1 MAFVPPGKE
10 TLTKTSKMLTVEIRL
25 LIASR
30 RRHPALIR
38 GALIREAA
46 QGRAGPSMRQLAV
59 AGWLRGMDVST
70 LDEEHAK
77 DVWYV

>member
-1 MAFVPPGKE
+1 
-10 TLTKTSKMLTVEIRL
+10 MLTVEIRL

-30 RRHPALIR
+30 RRHSALTREALIS
-38 GALIREAA
+38 ESV

-59 AGWLRGMDVST
+59 AGWLQGMNVST